1 MQIAEAVTA
10 VKIAVHIRGKH
21 PDSLIFESARGRAL
35 RASNFRVRVF
45 VPARAATGL
54 GALHPHELR
63 HTAASLAIDCGAN
76 VKLVQSMLGHKSAT
90 LTLDLYGHLFADQH
104 DTVADAM
111 DAAARAATGLRAQGE
126 PAKPTVTIPDE
137 RP

>member
-1 MQIAEAVTA
+1 MWSGRPNRPP
-10 VKIAVHIRGKH
+10 RGY
-21 PDSLIFESARGRAL
+21 
-35 RASNFRVRVF
+35 
-45 VPARAATGL
+45 
-54 GALHPHELR
+54 ELR

-76 VKLVQSMLGHKSAT
+76 VKVVQSMLGHKSAT

-111 DAAARAATGLRAQGE
+111 DAAGRVRAQGE